1 MMFFLCGVYKVGN
14 YGGSST
20 STSTSTRM
28 EEFLHMKKGRGSCI
42 VITISMM
49 RRRVKRVDVGRM
61 LAAPPMRLGV
71 LDGGGGAVLAT
82 G

>member
-1 MMFFLCGVYKVGN
+1 M
-14 YGGSST
+14 
-20 STSTSTRM
+20 
-28 EEFLHMKKGRGSCI
+28 FLHMKKGRGSCI

-61 LAAPPMRLGV
+61 LAAPPPMRLGV

>member
-1 MMFFLCGVYKVGN
+1 MVDHQHQHQHQLEWR
-14 YGGSST
+14 SSL
-20 STSTSTRM
+20 
-28 EEFLHMKKGRGSCI
+28 FLHMKKGRGSCI

-61 LAAPPMRLGV
+61 LAAPPPMRLGV